1 MESITVNGV
10 ITCNGKPVKT
20 TWELAKRTDGTWY
33 RKGFSDVLQKLHDT
47 SKGGTARPSDCDTY
61 VPEMVNR
68 IELSD
73 QEIAELANKYDI
85 NNMTQDQ
92 YNAFLDELVEK
103 GALTKSDTMWLG
115 RSGLQRVDVDL
126 DVLFTKGMASG
137 PITICS
143 TGDLDGKPKE
153 SLEDADGDL
162 IAWLESMLA
171 QQKRGTNGGTRDSSG
186 QRAEAL
192 NTLYNIV
199 RRM

>member
-1 MESITVNGV
+1 
-10 ITCNGKPVKT
+10 
-20 TWELAKRTDGTWY
+20 
-33 RKGFSDVLQKLHDT
+33 
-47 SKGGTARPSDCDTY
+47 
-61 VPEMVNR
+61 
-68 IELSD
+68 
-73 QEIAELANKYDI
+73 
-85 NNMTQDQ
+85 MTQDQ

-143 TGDLDGKPKE
+143 AGDLDGKPKE